1 MDRSTVRELARL
13 CKLNLDDA
21 QGHRAEAHIG
31 RILEYF
37 RMLEKVDT
45 EGVEPSPYPMDLC
58 ARPRSDRTAPVLSQK
73 ETLANA
79 PQKRAGA
86 FLVPRVVE
94 R

>member
-21 QGHRAEAHIG
+21 QRHRAETQIG

-37 RMLEKVDT
+37 GILETVDT
-45 EGVEPSPYPMDLC
+45 EGVEPSPYPMALP
-58 ARPRSDRTAPVLSQK
+58 ARPRTDETGPVLSQK